1 MSTIRAILERK
12 GSNFWFIDPAATVL
26 DTVKRLNEK
35 KIGALIIMDGDR
47 LVGIFSERDL
57 VRLMATQG
65 TACLDQPVG
74 DVMTT
79 PVYFVKPGTSVDE
92 CMALMTDKQIRH
104 LPVLQDK
111 EVMGVVSNRDVVYE
125 AIDHRESLLAG
136 MEVLIANR
144 EFPT

>member
-104 LPVLQDK
+104 LPVLQGK